1 MTVGMSMDGIIA
13 NSKSDVQPCIQCKA
27 VNVCLHMRTSKPVGR
42 HFIINFSKSDT
53 LAKIGSF
60 SAYEPVEIFGVRWM
74 LIAFAEYIPGH
85 YRTMRKTLNCW
96 ICISDD
102 NVTPTTVPLNEMDL
116 SNYIVQSLVFLRLN

>member
-1 MTVGMSMDGIIA
+1 MHCYQQYMCRPHKKYKDSYFVGFMTVGMSMDGIIA

-27 VNVCLHMRTSKPVGR
+27 VNVCLHMRTIKPVGR

-74 LIAFAEYIPGH
+74 LIAFAAQ
-85 YRTMRKTLNCW
+85 KT
-96 ICISDD
+96 
-102 NVTPTTVPLNEMDL
+102 
-116 SNYIVQSLVFLRLN
+116 